1 MGQFWAYLTPGLGY
15 KVATKD
21 IVDKFVLVQSKLTKW
36 LKKDNTSNF

>member
-21 IVDKFVLVQSKLTKW
+21 IVDKFVLVQSKASITKN
-36 LKKDNTSNF
+36 LGPE